1 MPASLTRIPHSA
13 LPHPALSLAV
23 SLTHSHVRKG
33 SGLRI
38 PAGHTPRLEEKHG
51 TDDEYLGQ
59 SVIMGAEG

>member
-1 MPASLTRIPHSA
+1 M
-13 LPHPALSLAV
+13 
-23 SLTHSHVRKG
+23 SLTHNHVRKG